1 MSTPYPPQYDT
12 EQPIGCRANVTFNG
26 DELHVVIGFGDDP
39 ITSDNTDS
47 PWYDNDLQ
55 VFYYL
60 NKEEEEQLHGAVN
73 EGAKGFAVDGEIEI
87 IIDSDFEYIF
97 L

>member
-1 MSTPYPPQYDT
+1 MSTPYPPEYDT

-26 DELHVVIGFGDDP
+26 DELNATIGFADDP
-39 ITSDNTDS
+39 YDTCDPTS
-47 PWYDNDLQ
+47 PWYIKDID